1 MFFRPF
7 LACAAILLITGCDER
22 AEVVV
27 TESRPLTTRDA
38 KPMLFATSDQRFRN
52 TQPSPVTGEAPQ
64 HWLALPATQ
73 FRLLN
78 YRFGESGLGEVW
90 VSISSGGV
98 LANVNR
104 WLGQMGRPGVTDEQL
119 AAMPSVL
126 MAGGQAVWVE
136 ATGAYAG
143 MGAQPKSG
151 FAMAGALATVDGR
164 LLTVKMVG
172 PQAEVADEVPV
183 LKEFARSL
191 ELKD

>member
-1 MFFRPF
+1 MFFRPL
-7 LACAAILLITGCDER
+7 LACAALLLITGCDER

-27 TESRPLTTRDA
+27 TETRSLTTRDV
-38 KPMLFATSDQRFRN
+38 KPQLFATSDQRFRN
-52 TQPSPVTGEAPQ
+52 TRPSPVTGEAPE

-104 WLGQMGRPGVTDEQL
+104 WLGQMGRPGVTDGQL
-119 AAMPSVL
+119 AAMPTVQ

-136 ATGAYAG
+136 ATGDYSG
-143 MGAQPKSG
+143 MGAEPKSG
-151 FAMAGALATVDGR
+151 YAMAGAVAMIDGS

-172 PQAEVADEVPV
+172 PEAEVAAEVPV
-183 LKEFARSL
+183 LKEFARTL